1 MHDDYL
7 PETHFEDV
15 EIAHLKEMFEA
26 QAKLDA
32 TIHEN
37 HNVNYEVTHDRR
49 ILALLVEIG
58 EFANTTRCFKYWS
71 NKGMEEKDVVLDEY
85 ADGMHFFLSLG
96 IDIGTTKIDYEIR
109 KMDTDLTSQIHLVYS
124 RIEDFKKQCD
134 DVHYCKAFSAFLH
147 ILPLLGFT
155 FQDAKEAYFKKLGV
169 NYHRQDTN
177 Y

>member
-1 MHDDYL
+1 MYDDYL

-71 NKGMEEKDVVLDEY
+71 NKGMEEKETVLDEY

-109 KMDTDLTSQIHLVYS
+109 KMDTDLTSQIHFVYS

-134 DVHYCKAFSAFLH
+134 DVHYCKSLLRILTYSSFIRIYFSGCKRS
-147 ILPLLGFT
+147 LL
-155 FQDAKEAYFKKLGV
+155 
-169 NYHRQDTN
+169 
-177 Y
+177 